1 MSVTKKQLSDLPVE
15 MKEHILTK
23 VDGTSLLRMRCVSK
37 EWKQILDDPPLPLKK
52 KWKEVCLAE
61 IEFCSL
67 RKILENLDPKFY
79 IHHKLDIWKTA
90 YSNWHQWLCLPKWSF
105 TQKVLHKL
113 SNCEITSVV
122 NSGVW
127 LLVST
132 RNPGSLFAINFQNE
146 NFELLYKGGNIIS
159 LRPYVFTK
167 DKPSL
172 SDFSHDRVRLIF
184 ENSLRGDL
192 NMHTLKIDYDEEL
205 TGDNQVFYFGTKVIK
220 IDTREDH
227 SYITLTKNPGK
238 VRKITLFNYWSIEH
252 CWTNRNL
259 FSCRRIYYEVFDD
272 KLRPVDNHPFSY
284 LPMLHAW
291 RKSIKCYSGDSVIIS
306 VNMEQFIE
314 HEMIIQVLGKV
325 KKYRPFDDISVHFT
339 SIVYHGMMLFAG
351 TDIGTLYV
359 YKAKHFYDLL
369 SLKLSKPFAKFEF
382 GNEAIVSIALKETSG
397 KPIIWAASFNQIY
410 QIAFFSE

>member
-1 MSVTKKQLSDLPVE
+1 MDDIHSKLKRILKLLKNSNMSVTKKQLSDLPVE

-122 NSGVW
+122 NS
-127 LLVST
+127 
-132 RNPGSLFAINFQNE
+132 
-146 NFELLYKGGNIIS
+146 
-159 LRPYVFTK
+159 